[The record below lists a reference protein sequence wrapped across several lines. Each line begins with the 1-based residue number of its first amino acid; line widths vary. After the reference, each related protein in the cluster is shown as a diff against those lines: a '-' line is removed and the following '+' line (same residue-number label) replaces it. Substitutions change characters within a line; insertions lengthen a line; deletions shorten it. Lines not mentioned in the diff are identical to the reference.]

1 MESYADG
8 QEHESGTTGMHWA
21 GLEGSEDR
29 ETFLS
34 SWLAI
39 QCSSVHGCVSG
50 VLVLADSGRQGYLP
64 VASWPESGG
73 GDGERLADVLE
84 QSLAEK
90 EAMFVE
96 LAPSGESSR
105 YGLAYPVIADGECL
119 GAVAVEVAV
128 AKEDLLRQ
136 AMESLKW
143 GAIWIENY
151 HRQRRNRDDGD
162 ALGRLKAAIDI
173 LAGVLAEDHFD
184 GAAMAFVTAL
194 STRLSCDRVS
204 LGLIKKK
211 YARVE
216 ALSHSAV
223 VGSKMNLLRAI
234 GAAMDEAVS
243 QRAEITCPP
252 LPGSSTFVIR
262 DHEQLAQKHGSRAV
276 MTVPLFAKG
285 RYYGALTLER
295 QKDNPFSEDERAYV
309 KSVVALSGPALE
321 NKHHQDRPVIYSV
334 IGSLKRQAA
343 RFFGAGY
350 TGRKAALIAVVLLA
364 AVLSFAGGDYRIT
377 ADTVLEGAVQRSIV
391 APFDGF
397 IREAPARA
405 GDVVGLDELLCSL
418 DDRDLRL
425 ERLQWLGRQN
435 QYQRQLQE
443 AIAQRNRAEANVIR
457 AQLDQALA
465 QLELAESKL
474 DRVAIRAPFDGIVL
488 SGDLSQRLG
497 GAVRQG
503 EELFQIAP
511 LDAYR
516 VILKVDESDIADV
529 EEGQGGVL
537 VLSALPAEKYA
548 FTVEKITPLT
558 TAGEGKN
565 YFRVEATLDRISPAL
580 RPGMEGVG
588 KIQVDQR
595 LYVVIWMR
603 PVIEWFRLK
612 LWSWWP

>member
-8 QEHESGTTGMHWA
+8 QADEARTTGTHWV

-50 VLVLADSGRQGYLP
+50 VLVLSDSARQGYLP

-73 GDGERLADVLE
+73 GNGERLADVLE
-84 QSLAEK
+84 QALAER
-90 EAMFVE
+90 EGMLVE
-96 LAPSGESSR
+96 LAPSDGSSR
-105 YGLAYPVIADGECL
+105 YGLAYPVIVDDECL

-128 AKEDLLRQ
+128 TREDLLRR

-143 GAIWIENY
+143 GAVWIENY
-151 HRQRRNRDDGD
+151 HRRHRNRDDGD
-162 ALGRLKAAIDI
+162 ALDRLKAAVDI
-173 LAGVLAEDHFD
+173 LAGVLTEDHFD

-194 STRLSCDRVS
+194 ATRLSCDRVS

-234 GAAMDEAVS
+234 GSAMDEAVS
-243 QRAEITCPP
+243 QRTEITYPQ
-252 LPGSSTFVIR
+252 LPGSSTFVLR
-262 DHEQLAQKHGSRAV
+262 DHEQLAQKHGTRAI

-285 RYYGALTLER
+285 RYYGALILER
-295 QKDNPFSEDERAYV
+295 QKDIPFSEDELAYA

-321 NKHHQDRPVIYSV
+321 NKYHQDRPVIYTVMS
-334 IGSLKRQAA
+334 SLKRQTA
-343 RFFGAGY
+343 RLFGAGY
-350 TGRKAALIAVVLLA
+350 TGRKAVLLA
-364 AVLSFAGGDYRIT
+364 VILLAVVLSFARGDYRIT

-405 GDVVGLDELLCSL
+405 GDVVARDELLCAL

-443 AIAQRNRAEANVIR
+443 ALAQRNRAEANVIR
-457 AQLDQALA
+457 AQLDQALV
-465 QLELAESKL
+465 QLELAENRL
-474 DRVAIRAPFDGIVL
+474 DRIAIRAPFDGIIL

-497 GAVRQG
+497 GSVRQG

-516 VILKVDESDIADV
+516 VILKVDEAGIADV
-529 EEGQGGVL
+529 EEGQRGIL

-565 YFRVEATLDRISPAL
+565 YFRVEASLDEVSPAL

-588 KIQVDQR
+588 KIQVEQR
-595 LYVVIWMR
+595 LYVTIWIR
-603 PVIEWFRLK
+603 PVFEWFRLK